1 VIDSGLFRVF
11 GNDDRQRYR
20 QLRKEL
26 NFHEPISPEN
36 TANAGNES

>member
-1 VIDSGLFRVF
+1 VKQIPFTESAGKSSK
-11 GNDDRQRYR
+11 GIYR
-20 QLRKEL
+20 QLRKEM